1 MSVVIMIH
9 QFHEFLVFTVLFIV
23 RVVDSGLSMRLDY
36 IVIRLLR
43 RLAVSMI
50 IPVMIIAATAAG
62 CSVPM
67 LSRWFW

>member
-1 MSVVIMIH
+1 MIH
-9 QFHEFLVFTVLFIV
+9 QLHEFLVLTVLFIV
-23 RVVDSGLSMRLDY
+23 RVIDSGLSMRFDY

-50 IPVMIIAATAAG
+50 IPVMIIATTAAG